1 MTILILGIK
10 DRKLKRMAKCGKS
23 KIDPHP
29 CSNLHRLLAKTG
41 KMLDVENSSIPL
53 SILCV
58 RCCRKRPQKAF
69 DNYPVPWMWIPFSGM
84 EGTFSWGGK
93 PLDESQSFRQ
103 SCNTTQYL
111 YSSIVL
117 AFHAFTGS
125 LKCPATDLFA
135 FLHQHVFS
143 YHDTNSI

>member
-10 DRKLKRMAKCGKS
+10 DRKLKCMAKCGKS

-69 DNYPVPWMWIPFSGM
+69 VSYPILWMTDWVDSIFRHG
-84 EGTFSWGGK
+84 GHFLWGGK

-125 LKCPATDLFA
+125 LKCPATDLFGILTPA
-135 FLHQHVFS
+135 CFLVS
-143 YHDTNSI
+143 